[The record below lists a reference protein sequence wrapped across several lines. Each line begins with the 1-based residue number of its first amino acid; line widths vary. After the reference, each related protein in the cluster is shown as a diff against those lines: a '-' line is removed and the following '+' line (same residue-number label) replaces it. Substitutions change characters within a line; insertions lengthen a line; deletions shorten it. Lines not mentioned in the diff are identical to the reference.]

1 MDWQYIMN
9 IFANCF
15 IFLFLIQYII
25 SFFKTSRKNLL
36 FKMLINCLVI
46 SAIVILSIPLLEE
59 CDIRLGY
66 IIDFPFED

>member
-1 MDWQYIMN
+1 MDWQYILN

-36 FKMLINCLVI
+36 SKMLINCLVI
-46 SAIVILSIPLLEE
+46 SAIVILLIPVLAE

-66 IIDFPFED
+66 LIEFPFED